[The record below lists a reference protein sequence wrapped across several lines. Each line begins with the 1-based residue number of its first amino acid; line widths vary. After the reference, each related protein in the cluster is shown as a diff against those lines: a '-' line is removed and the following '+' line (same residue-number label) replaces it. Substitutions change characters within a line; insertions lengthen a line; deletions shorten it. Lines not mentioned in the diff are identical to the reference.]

1 LRAGALPTRFD
12 NGSTFAKKVLDDT
25 CPDQLTLNFKF
36 EISNFKFNRTIQTEK
51 PKPMGRH
58 RGGLLHNKP

>member
-1 LRAGALPTRFD
+1 
-12 NGSTFAKKVLDDT
+12 VLDDT